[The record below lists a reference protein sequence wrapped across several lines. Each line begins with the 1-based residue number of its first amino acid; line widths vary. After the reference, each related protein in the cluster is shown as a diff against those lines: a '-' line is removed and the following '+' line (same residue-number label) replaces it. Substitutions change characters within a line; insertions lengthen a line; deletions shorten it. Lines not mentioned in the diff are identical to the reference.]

1 MRIRPVLVCV
11 ILVCLVASF
20 SIFYTK
26 SSRMFKAVS
35 RDTVYASYNAPR
47 TMSEKPVET
56 VTSVP

>member
-1 MRIRPVLVCV
+1 MLVCV

-47 TMSEKPVET
+47 TMSEKPVEA
-56 VTSVP
+56 VISVP